1 MGIGTR
7 FRAYDRLA
15 AVLGIVAAL
24 ALLPLQLFVSHIY
37 AQTIPVVVG
46 GASAVYLFAT
56 RRQTATRPFRLPRV
70 AAHLLPPI
78 VVFGSAALVLLAHTQ
93 GRRTGL
99 FYVAAAALGTLV
111 LAQVLFVDDADL
123 HPGVVLGQILVFAG
137 VVRFSSLLTTPGF
150 VGIDVWVHIPE
161 FTQGMLSA
169 NSIGGMGQTKYVMAP
184 LYHLLVGTTALF
196 ADVSLRTALY
206 LSLGVTMP
214 LFVFFVYLLSRTLV
228 PTRWALFAT
237 ALYAFSDSV
246 IRWSIHLIPT
256 SLGLA
261 FFLAVL
267 YLVVRVMQQPTGL
280 GETFLLLFFFVAQ
293 AFTHQV
299 SSFITL
305 VLLLAGWVTR
315 LGIRAGLFDRQL
327 GGDDGFDLDRS
338 GAIPFGGYF
347 AFNLGLL
354 TLIWSLTP
362 YYGQPFLKTAFLFF
376 WNSIGGGLSDVAG
389 AASGGGGGGGGAGGA
404 APTFL
409 EFVVL
414 NFDTIGFLLLLFGT
428 TVGSLYALRRGRTNQ
443 AVLTLVVAVVLMT
456 LFTLVPP
463 LVGIGTFLSGRWFAF
478 LYAGMA
484 VLSAVGFEYLQRG
497 LSPKVFLVLLL
508 VILYAFPMVM
518 IASPKATVDSP
529 MMENDRPRYS
539 FTEQELAARDTVL
552 DTTTGSPTDP
562 IYTDHPYTSLLNP
575 HGEPRF
581 GTARIPPDGVAS
593 HDEVLYREY
602 QRTGAPVFRTGMGTQ
617 RIYPIE
623 EGVICSGRHETVYS
637 NGDVKLCR
645 SV

>member
-1 MGIGTR
+1 MGIRSRLHT
-7 FRAYDRLA
+7 YDRLA
-15 AVLGIVAAL
+15 ATLGVVVAL
-24 ALLPLQLFVSHIY
+24 ALLPVQLFVSHIY
-37 AQTIPVVVG
+37 AETIPLVVG
-46 GASAVYLFAT
+46 GASLVYLLAT
-56 RRQTATRPFRLPRV
+56 RRQTATRPFTLPAA
-70 AAHLLPPI
+70 AAHALPPL
-78 VVFGSAALVLLAHTQ
+78 VGFGSSALILLAHTQ
-93 GRRTGL
+93 GARTGL
-99 FYVAAAALGTLV
+99 FYVIAAALGTLV
-111 LAQVLFVDDADL
+111 LTQVLFVDDTDL
-123 HPGVVLGQILVFAG
+123 HPGVVLGQVVVLGA
-137 VVRFSSLLTTPGF
+137 VVRFASLLTTPGF

-206 LSLGVTMP
+206 LSLGLAMP
-214 LFVFFVYLLSRTLV
+214 ISLAFVYLLTRTLV
-228 PTRWALFAT
+228 PTRWALFAVT
-237 ALYAFSDSV
+237 LYALSDSV
-246 IRWSIHLIPT
+246 VRWGIHLIPT

-267 YLVVRVMQQPTGL
+267 YLVVRIMQQETGL
-280 GETFLLLFFFVAQ
+280 RDTLLLLFFFVAQ

-305 VLLLAGWVTR
+305 VFLLAGWLTR
-315 LGIRAGLFDRQL
+315 LGISAGLFEYQL
-327 GGDDGFDLDRS
+327 GGDDDGFDFDS
-338 GAIPFGGYF
+338 PGTIPFGGYF
-347 AFNLGLL
+347 VFNLGLL

-362 YYGQPFLKTAFLFF
+362 YYGQPFLRTAFLFLV
-376 WNSIGGGLSDVAG
+376 NSIGGGLGDVTG
-389 AASGGGGGGGGAGGA
+389 ASNSGGGGAATGGAG
-404 APTFL
+404 PTLL

-428 TVGSLYALRRGRTNQ
+428 VVGSLYALRRGRTNQ
-443 AVLTLVVAVVLMT
+443 AVLTLVAAAGLMMV
-456 LFTLVPP
+456 FTLLPP

-484 VLSAVGFEYLQRG
+484 VMTAIGFDYLRRG
-497 LSPKVFLVLLL
+497 LSPKAFLILLL
-508 VILYAFPMVM
+508 VFLYAFPMVM

-539 FTEQELAARDTVL
+539 FSEQELAARDTVL
-552 DTTTGSPTDP
+552 GTTTGSPQDP
-562 IYTDHPYTSLLNP
+562 IYTDHPYTSVLNP
-575 HGEPRF
+575 HGQPRF
-581 GTARIPPDGVAS
+581 GTARIPPDGVAE

-617 RIYPIE
+617 RVYPIE
-623 EGVICSGRHETVYS
+623 EDVLCSGRHETIYT
-637 NGDVKLCR
+637 NGGVKLCR